1 MEECGNMIK
10 LAPSILAAD
19 FAVLGQEINNVEQA
33 GCEYLHLDVM
43 DGMFVPNISFG
54 PPVIRS
60 IRRLSKL
67 VFDVH
72 LMVERPERYIEEF
85 VKAGADIITVHVEA
99 VEDLNNAIAMI
110 KALGVKASVSMRPDT
125 PIESIKEFL
134 PLLDMVLIM
143 TVEPGFGGQM
153 LLSHT
158 IEKVRELKALCD
170 KSGYSMDIEVDGGI
184 SINNVRELIDAGAN
198 VIVAGTSIFSGDRK
212 VNIQKFKEVFA
223 DATGGT
229 EAR

>member
-1 MEECGNMIK
+1 MIK

-19 FAVLGQEINNVEQA
+19 FAVLGQEINKVEQA

-43 DGMFVPNISFG
+43 DGRFVPNITFG
-54 PPVIRS
+54 PPVIGS
-60 IRRLSKL
+60 IRKVSKL

-72 LMVERPERYIEEF
+72 LMVEKPERYIEEF

-99 VEDLNNAIAMI
+99 VEDLNNALSMI
-110 KALGVKASVSMRPDT
+110 KALGVKASVSVKPDT
-125 PIESIKEFL
+125 PIESIKGFL

-143 TVEPGFGGQM
+143 TVEPGFGGQTLM
-153 LLSHT
+153 PHT

-170 KSGYSMDIEVDGGI
+170 KSGHAIDIEVDGGI

-198 VIVAGTSIFSGDRK
+198 VIVAGTSVFSGDSKENVR
-212 VNIQKFKEVFA
+212 KFKEVFA

-229 EAR
+229 QTR